1 MGKNGYGNSRS
12 SQKGGTVMNIS
23 SIQGLQIWPAMPTYS
38 AGKSGLI
45 TYTRSAGHSLEFE
58 FHGVKMVCF
67 CPGAV
72 ETPIEV

>member
-1 MGKNGYGNSRS
+1 
-12 SQKGGTVMNIS
+12 MNIS

-72 ETPIEV
+72 ETPIEVLEFVIKTILKSIFKLLL